1 MSSKTFTTLLL
12 TLLIPFYSSCQTGQ
26 IISQSKKPFLITQS
40 ERPDW
45 ISGKGHSDYPQTL
58 YLVGVGVSNKNSVSA
73 NDSARLNLAKN
84 LKVKIDLDEYI
95 DTIKKDKI
103 KNYSSL
109 DVIGDPEK
117 TLKNYLYMK
126 SKDLEPVPCFHI
138 NTDIDYL
145 DYYLKESDRLAIGGI
160 VQAKN
165 IEVNLK
171 KIWSKILNKNN
182 KTKVHGFGISN
193 PEIAVNYPW
202 YSIDSSSFNC
212 VTKFSRASEW
222 NSQINNFD
230 ILNSFDLL
238 QTMSVDN
245 KDKQIQER
253 KTLGGVIHNFL
264 FFWQMEQYNQMIDW
278 VNKKQ
283 KHQSWEHLTAQI
295 SMF

>member
-1 MSSKTFTTLLL
+1 MILYFACCSRSDISPIKNLRYKNVLSSY
-12 TLLIPFYSSCQTGQ
+12 FYY
-26 IISQSKKPFLITQS
+26 KKGKFREYYLKHRNIY
-40 ERPDW
+40 DNFFMD
-45 ISGKGHSDYPQTL
+45 SGAFSF
-58 YLVGVGVSNKNSVSA
+58 
-73 NDSARLNLAKN
+73 KN

-126 SKDLEPVPCFHI
+126 SKDLKPVPCFHI
-138 NTDIDYL
+138 NTDINYL